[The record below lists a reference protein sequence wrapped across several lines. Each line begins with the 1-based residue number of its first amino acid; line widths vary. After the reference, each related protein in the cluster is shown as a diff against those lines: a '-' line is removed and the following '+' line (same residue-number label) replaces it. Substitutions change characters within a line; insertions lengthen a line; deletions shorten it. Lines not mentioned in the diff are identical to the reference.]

1 MREITINEQTYPLTF
16 GMDFLKELNKRRG
29 IVMQGTD
36 KLVGGLLNT
45 MTLIETMGDP
55 ESLIDLIEAGLVT
68 EKKRPDHKSVE
79 KWLFEQ
85 EDVEEIATAFLKQLD
100 TIPVLKFM
108 MKRSLA
114 SAEKEAQQQ
123 FLRSV

>member
-29 IVMQGTD
+29 IAMQGTD

-79 KWLFEQ
+79 NWLFEQ
-85 EDVEEIATAFLKQLD
+85 EDVEELATAFLKQLD